1 MIQYG
6 AFEFRK
12 LRISVLMFERADLH
26 EGLEGNKQALAA
38 VTCLLSAIAAET
50 TGSRLEQSFKV
61 PEDAMQS
68 IRAPR
73 SVICSGHD
81 ERVQGCIQSS
91 RQRRRTCR

>member
-6 AFEFRK
+6 AIEFRK

-38 VTCLLSAIAAET
+38 VTCLLRAIAAEAT
-50 TGSRLEQSFKV
+50 CSRLEQSFKV
-61 PEDAMQS
+61 PEDAMQR

-73 SVICSGHD
+73 KAICSGHD
-81 ERVQGCIQSS
+81 ERVQGCMRPSS
-91 RQRRRTCR
+91 QRRRTCR